1 MTEIV
6 GVRFKR
12 TGRVYYFDPAGI
24 ELDLNDWVM
33 VETEHGVEVGRVVIS
48 QKQVLSSEI
57 TEPLKPVLRKAEE
70 EDIRQR
76 EESEGKE
83 TEALG
88 VCQEMAQQFNLPMKL
103 LAAEYNPDGTRLTV
117 YFSAEGR
124 VDFRDLLKE
133 LTNTFKTRIELR
145 QVGSRDKAKLLGG
158 VGRCGRPLCCATY
171 LSEFNPV
178 TIKMAKEQALP
189 LNPMKISGV
198 CGRLLCCLSYEY
210 EQYRIMKEKLPAS
223 GQRVSTP
230 MGLATVV
237 GGNPLRETVIVQLES
252 QATVELPVEQVSIK
266 NERPLRKKGA

>member
-70 EDIRQR
+70 EDIRQLK
-76 EESEGKE
+76 ESEGKE
-83 TEALG
+83 TEALDG
-88 VCQEMAQQFNLPMKL
+88 CKEMANQFNLPMKL

>member
-24 ELDLNDWVM
+24 ELDLNDWVV

-83 TEALG
+83 TEALN
-88 VCQEMAQQFNLPMKL
+88 VCQAMANQFNLPMKL
-103 LAAEYNPDGTRLTV
+103 LAAEYNSDGTRLTV

-252 QATVELPVEQVSIK
+252 QATVELPVEQVSI
-266 NERPLRKKGA
+266 NDERPLRKKGG

>member
-24 ELDLNDWVM
+24 ELDLNDWVV

-83 TEALG
+83 TEALD
-88 VCQEMAQQFNLPMKL
+88 VCQVMANQFNLPMKL

-133 LTNTFKTRIELR
+133 LTNTFKARIELR

-252 QATVELPVEQVSIK
+252 QATVELPVEQVSI
-266 NERPLRKKGA
+266 NDERPLRKKGA

>member
-24 ELDLNDWVM
+24 ELDLNDWVV

-48 QKQVLSSEI
+48 PKQVLSSEI

-70 EDIRQR
+70 EDTRQR

-83 TEALG
+83 TEALD
-88 VCQEMAQQFNLPMKL
+88 VCQEMAHQFNLPMKL

-117 YFSAEGR
+117 YFSAKGR

-158 VGRCGRPLCCATY
+158 VGKCGRPLCCATY

-178 TIKMAKEQALP
+178 TIKMAKEQDLP

-198 CGRLLCCLSYEY
+198 CGRLLCCLGYEC
-210 EQYRIMKEKLPAS
+210 EQYRVMKEKLPAS

-237 GGNPLRETVIVQLES
+237 GGNPLRETVTVQLES

-266 NERPLRKKGA
+266 KERPLRKKGA

>member
-24 ELDLNDWVM
+24 ELDLNDWVV

-83 TEALG
+83 TEALD
-88 VCQEMAQQFNLPMKL
+88 VCKEMANQFNLPMKL
-103 LAAEYNPDGTRLTV
+103 LAAEYNSDGTRLTV

-252 QATVELPVEQVSIK
+252 QATVELPVEQVSI
-266 NERPLRKKGA
+266 NDERPLRKKGA

>member
-24 ELDLNDWVM
+24 ELDLNDWVV

-83 TEALG
+83 TEALDG
-88 VCQEMAQQFNLPMKL
+88 CKEMANQFNLPMKL

-198 CGRLLCCLSYEY
+198 CGKLLCCLSYEY

>member
-24 ELDLNDWVM
+24 ELDLNDWVV

-83 TEALG
+83 TEALN
-88 VCQEMAQQFNLPMKL
+88 VCQAMANQFNLPMKL
-103 LAAEYNPDGTRLTV
+103 LAAEYNSDGTRLTV

-252 QATVELPVEQVSIK
+252 QATVELPVEQVSI
-266 NERPLRKKGA
+266 NDERPLRKKGA

>member
-24 ELDLNDWVM
+24 ELDLNDWVV

-83 TEALG
+83 TEALD
-88 VCQEMAQQFNLPMKL
+88 VCQVMANQFKLPMKL
-103 LAAEYNPDGTRLTV
+103 LAAEYNSDGTRLTV

-252 QATVELPVEQVSIK
+252 QATVELPVEQVSI
-266 NERPLRKKGA
+266 NDERPLRKKGA

>member
-83 TEALG
+83 TEALD

-223 GQRVSTP
+223 GQQVSTP

>member
-24 ELDLNDWVM
+24 DLDLNDWVV

-48 QKQVLSSEI
+48 PKQVLSSEI

-70 EDIRQR
+70 EDIRRR
-76 EESEGKE
+76 EGSEGKE
-83 TEALG
+83 KEALD
-88 VCQEMAQQFNLPMKL
+88 VCQEMAKQFNLPMKL

-158 VGRCGRPLCCATY
+158 VGKCGRPLCCATY

-178 TIKMAKEQALP
+178 TIKMAKEQDLP

-198 CGRLLCCLSYEY
+198 CGRLLCCLGYEC
-210 EQYRIMKEKLPAS
+210 EQYRIMKEKLPAV

-230 MGLATVV
+230 MGSATVV
-237 GGNPLRETVIVQLES
+237 RGNPLRETVIVQLES
-252 QATVELPVEQVSIK
+252 QATVELPVEQVSSK
-266 NERPLRKKGA
+266 KERPLRGKGA

>member
-24 ELDLNDWVM
+24 ELDLNDWVV

-83 TEALG
+83 TEALD
-88 VCQEMAQQFNLPMKL
+88 VCQVMANQFNLPMKL
-103 LAAEYNPDGTRLTV
+103 LAAEYNSDGTRLTV

-252 QATVELPVEQVSIK
+252 QATVELPVEQVSI
-266 NERPLRKKGA
+266 NDERPLRKKGA